1 MVEEK
6 LTEGVLTPIE
16 HHARIQ
22 ATPDDSFTS
31 TQSTIE
37 GRMHAAT
44 QHLRQVASRIVDAA
58 LERVPLRAAIVVGS
72 AARGDADFY
81 SDLDLMLYVDEL
93 PPEHIP
99 ADIRVAV
106 GGTNPISKGEP
117 TEHFCGE
124 EFEVDGV
131 RAEVSFMTVARV
143 EWRLDQLLERLEE
156 IDSPVQKVL
165 AGMLEGLPLYGEELV
180 ERWQARMRD
189 YPEPLRRAMV
199 ERHWSFFP
207 LWYHGEAIAARDAEL
222 WRLDMLLEAAFNL
235 LAVLAGLNRLY
246 FRRAELKRMRSL
258 TGKMELAPPN
268 LADRLESL
276 FRLEPEPAAAELGR
290 LVEETRAL
298 VARDFPDLE
307 LPLQFSP
314 GQRQKPWR

>member
-1 MVEEK
+1 
-6 LTEGVLTPIE
+6 
-16 HHARIQ
+16 
-22 ATPDDSFTS
+22 
-31 TQSTIE
+31 
-37 GRMHAAT
+37 MHAAT
-44 QHLRQVASRIVDAA
+44 EHLRAVARQIVAAA

-72 AARGDADFY
+72 AGRGDADFY
-81 SDLDLMLYVDEL
+81 SDLDLILYVDDL

-99 ADIRVAV
+99 AEIRAVV
-106 GGTNPISKGEP
+106 GGTNAISKGEP

-143 EWRLDQLLERLEE
+143 EWRMDQLLERLEE

-165 AGMLEGLPLYGEELV
+165 AGMLDGLPLYGEELV
-180 ERWQARMRD
+180 ERWQARIRD

-207 LWYHGEAIAARDAEL
+207 LWYHGEAIATRDAEL

-246 FRRAELKRMRSL
+246 FRRAELKRMRAL
-258 TGKMELAPPN
+258 IARMEIAPPR

-276 FRLEPEPAAAELGR
+276 FRLEPEPAAAELAR

-298 VARDFPDLE
+298 VAREFPDLE
-307 LPLQFSP
+307 LSLQFAP
-314 GQRQKPWR
+314 RERQRPWR

>member
-1 MVEEK
+1 MHSA
-6 LTEGVLTPIE
+6 TE
-16 HHARIQ
+16 
-22 ATPDDSFTS
+22 
-31 TQSTIE
+31 
-37 GRMHAAT
+37 
-44 QHLRQVASRIVDAA
+44 HLREVARRIVDAA
-58 LERVPLRAAIVVGS
+58 LERVPLRAAMVVGS

-81 SDLDLMLYVDEL
+81 SDLDLLLYVDEL
-93 PPEHIP
+93 PPERTL
-99 ADIRVAV
+99 AEIRETV
-106 GGTNPISKGEP
+106 GGTNPIRKNEP

-124 EFEVDGV
+124 EFEVDDV
-131 RAEVSFMTVARV
+131 RTEVSFMTVARV

-180 ERWQARMRD
+180 QRWQARMRD
-189 YPEPLRRAMV
+189 YPAPLRRAMI

-207 LWYHGEAIAARDAEL
+207 VWYHGESMAARDAEL

-246 FRRAELKRMRSL
+246 FGRSELKRMRTL
-258 TGKMELAPPN
+258 IAKMELAPSN

-276 FRLEPEPAAAELGR
+276 FQLEPEAAAAELGR
-290 LVEETRAL
+290 LVEETRVL
-298 VARDFPDLE
+298 VTREFPDLE
-307 LPLQFSP
+307 LPLQFPP

>member
-1 MVEEK
+1 M
-6 LTEGVLTPIE
+6 
-16 HHARIQ
+16 
-22 ATPDDSFTS
+22 D
-31 TQSTIE
+31 
-37 GRMHAAT
+37 AAT
-44 QHLRQVASRIVDAA
+44 EHLRAVARQIVDAA
-58 LERVPLRAAIVVGS
+58 LEHVPLRAAIVVGS

-81 SDLDLMLYVDEL
+81 SDLDLLLYVDEL

-99 ADIRVAV
+99 ADIRAAV

-124 EFEVDGV
+124 EFEVDSV

-143 EWRLDQLLERLEE
+143 EWRMNQLLERLKE
-156 IDSPVQKVL
+156 IDSPGQKVL
-165 AGMLEGLPLYGEELV
+165 AGMLEGVPLYGEELV
-180 ERWQARMRD
+180 ERWQARMRN

-199 ERHWSFFP
+199 ERHWHFFP
-207 LWYHGEAIAARDAEL
+207 LWYHGEAMAARDAEL

-246 FRRAELKRMRSL
+246 FRRSELKRMRAL
-258 TGKMELAPPN
+258 IAQMELAPPN

-276 FRLEPEPAAAELGR
+276 FRLEPDAAHAELGR

-298 VARDFPDLE
+298 VTRELPDLE
-307 LPLQFSP
+307 LPLQLPP
-314 GQRQKPWR
+314 GQRRKPWR

>member
-1 MVEEK
+1 M
-6 LTEGVLTPIE
+6 
-16 HHARIQ
+16 Q
-22 ATPDDSFTS
+22 
-31 TQSTIE
+31 
-37 GRMHAAT
+37 AAT
-44 QHLRQVASRIVDAA
+44 EYLREVARRLVDAA

-81 SDLDLMLYVDEL
+81 SDLDLLLYVDEL
-93 PPEHIP
+93 PPKHIP
-99 ADIRVAV
+99 ADIRAAV

-143 EWRLDQLLERLEE
+143 EWRMDQLLERLEE

-165 AGMLEGLPLYGEELV
+165 AGMLEGFPLYGEELV

-199 ERHWSFFP
+199 ERHWHFFP
-207 LWYHGEAIAARDAEL
+207 LWYHGAAISARDAEL

-246 FRRAELKRMRSL
+246 FRRAELKRMRAL
-258 TGKMELAPPN
+258 IARMELAPPR

-276 FRLEPEPAAAELGR
+276 FRLEPESAAAELGR

-298 VARDFPDLE
+298 VIRELPDLE
-307 LPLQFSP
+307 LLFQFPP

>member
-1 MVEEK
+1 MHPA
-6 LTEGVLTPIE
+6 TE
-16 HHARIQ
+16 
-22 ATPDDSFTS
+22 
-31 TQSTIE
+31 
-37 GRMHAAT
+37 
-44 QHLRQVASRIVDAA
+44 HLREVARLIVDAA
-58 LERVPLRAAIVVGS
+58 LERLPLRAAIVVGS

-99 ADIRVAV
+99 ADIRAAV
-106 GGTNPISKGEP
+106 GATNPISKGEP

-143 EWRLDQLLERLEE
+143 EWRMDQLLERLEE

-165 AGMLEGLPLYGEELV
+165 AGMLDGLPLYGEELV
-180 ERWQARMRD
+180 QRWQARMRD

-207 LWYHGEAIAARDAEL
+207 LWYHGKAIAARDAEL

-246 FRRAELKRMRSL
+246 FRRAELKRLRAL
-258 TGKMELAPPN
+258 IAKMELAPPN

-276 FRLEPEPAAAELGR
+276 FRLDPEPAAAELGR

-298 VARDFPDLE
+298 VTREIPDLE
-307 LPLQFSP
+307 LSLEFPP
-314 GQRQKPWR
+314 GRRQQRWR